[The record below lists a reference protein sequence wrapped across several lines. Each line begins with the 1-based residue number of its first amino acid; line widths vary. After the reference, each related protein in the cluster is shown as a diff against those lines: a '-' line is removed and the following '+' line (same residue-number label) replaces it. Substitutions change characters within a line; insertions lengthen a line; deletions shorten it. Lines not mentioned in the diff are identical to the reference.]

1 MSHPLAKRSDSSL
14 PTPPRSPTGIRPKDP
29 LDVGD
34 VEALKGSSNV
44 SASASPNLGGAGG
57 GPFSPMT
64 PSDGLSATNY
74 FPAIT
79 PVHSNDPLL
88 LATRLQTEEHISELR
103 KRKNGNKTGAFY
115 SKQNA
120 HITSLLKSM
129 DQHILEAEEE
139 EDSNRL
145 ALKIAIYGSL
155 VCNCILAILQ
165 IYAAV
170 SSLSLSFF
178 ATAADAI
185 FDPAA
190 NLVLNYCH
198 RKAQKVDLVKFP
210 SGGSKFETIGDITY
224 SGVMGAVSVILVA
237 FSIQE
242 LARGDQHDK
251 ELHIPAAVVVGI
263 SFLVKLA
270 LFIYCFSLRSK
281 NSQVRVL
288 WEDHRNDLFINGFGL
303 FTACAG
309 AKIAWFIDPLGAL
322 IISFILIFVWGN
334 TIRNHFYYL
343 AGAAAPLE
351 FQQLVIYKAMT
362 FAEQIEAID
371 TCVVYHNG
379 PRYVVEVD
387 LVMHGET
394 PLRVAHDVS
403 QALQDKLEELPQVD
417 RAFVHVDH
425 ETSHSPEHRKVR

>member
-14 PTPPRSPTGIRPKDP
+14 PTPPRSPTGIRPTDP
-29 LDVGD
+29 VGD
-34 VEALKGSSNV
+34 IEALKGNA
-44 SASASPNLGGAGG
+44 SASASPAMGG

-64 PSDGLSATNY
+64 PSDGLNTTNY
-74 FPAIT
+74 FPPIT
-79 PVHSNDPLL
+79 PVHSKDPLL

-103 KRKNGNKTGAFY
+103 KRKNGGKTGAFY

-145 ALKIAIYGSL
+145 ACKIAIYGSL
-155 VCNCILAILQ
+155 IANCVLAVLQ
-165 IYAAV
+165 IYAAI

-178 ATAADAI
+178 ATASDAI
-185 FDPAA
+185 FDPVA

-198 RKAQKVDLVKFP
+198 RKAQRVDLVKFP
-210 SGGSKFETIGDITY
+210 AGGQKFESIGDITY
-224 SGVMGAVSVILVA
+224 SFAMGAVSVVLVA
-237 FSIQE
+237 FSVQE

-251 ELHIPAAVVVGI
+251 TLHIPAAVVVGI
-263 SFLVKLA
+263 AFLTKLA
-270 LFIYCFSLRSK
+270 LFLYCWPLRK
-281 NSQVRVL
+281 HNSQIGVL
-288 WEDHRNDLFINGFGL
+288 WEDHRNDLFVNGFGL

-309 AKIAWFIDPLGAL
+309 AKIAWFIDPMGAL

-334 TIRNHFYYL
+334 TIKTHFTYL

-371 TCVVYHNG
+371 SCVVYHNG

-387 LVMHGET
+387 LVMHGDT

-403 QALQDKLEELPQVD
+403 QALQDKLEELPSVD

-425 ETSHSPEHRKVR
+425 ETSHSPEHRKIR

>member
-1 MSHPLAKRSDSSL
+1 MSHPLAKRSYSSL
-14 PTPPRSPTGIRPKDP
+14 PTPPRSPTGIKPVDP
-29 LDVGD
+29 VGD
-34 VEALKGSSNV
+34 VEALKSG
-44 SASASPNLGGAGG
+44 SPNLGGGG
-57 GPFSPMT
+57 GGFSPMT
-64 PSDGLSATNY
+64 PSDGLNTTNY

-120 HITSLLKSM
+120 HIASLLKSM

-145 ALKIAIYGSL
+145 AVSRFLGANARFFFGLTRSHMYSSKSPSTAVSSATGASRWELSREFDILKL
-155 VCNCILAILQ
+155 VSRSILAVLQ

-251 ELHIPAAVVVGI
+251 ELHIPAAVVVRI
-263 SFLVKLA
+263 SFRA
-270 LFIYCFSLRSK
+270 SLRI
-281 NSQVRVL
+281 VR
-288 WEDHRNDLFINGFGL
+288 ETFG
-303 FTACAG
+303 
-309 AKIAWFIDPLGAL
+309 D
-322 IISFILIFVWGN
+322 
-334 TIRNHFYYL
+334 
-343 AGAAAPLE
+343 
-351 FQQLVIYKAMT
+351 
-362 FAEQIEAID
+362 
-371 TCVVYHNG
+371 
-379 PRYVVEVD
+379 
-387 LVMHGET
+387 
-394 PLRVAHDVS
+394 
-403 QALQDKLEELPQVD
+403 
-417 RAFVHVDH
+417 
-425 ETSHSPEHRKVR
+425 

>member
-14 PTPPRSPTGIRPKDP
+14 PTPPRSPTGIKPTDP
-29 LDVGD
+29 QALGD
-34 VEALKGSSNV
+34 IEALKTT
-44 SASASPNLGGAGG
+44 SATTSPSLHGGQGAFG
-57 GPFSPMT
+57 PMT
-64 PSDGLSATNY
+64 PSDGLNQTAY

-79 PVHSNDPLL
+79 PIQSSDPLL
-88 LATRLQTEEHISELR
+88 LATKLQTEETISALR
-103 KRKNGNKTGAFY
+103 KRKNGGKTGAFY

-120 HITSLLKSM
+120 HIASLLKSM

-145 ALKIAIYGSL
+145 AFKIAIYGSL
-155 VCNCILAILQ
+155 VANCVLAVLQ
-165 IYAAV
+165 IYAAI

-190 NLVLNYCH
+190 NFVLNYCH
-198 RKAQKVDLVKFP
+198 RKATRVDLVKFP

-224 SGVMGAVSVILVA
+224 SGVMLAVSVVLVA

-242 LARGDQHDK
+242 LAGGDQHDK
-251 ELHIPAAVVVGI
+251 TLHIPAAVVVGI

-270 LFIYCFSLRSK
+270 LFLYCWPLRSK
-281 NSQVRVL
+281 NSQVHVL

-309 AKIAWFIDPLGAL
+309 AKIAWFIDPMGAL

-334 TIRNHFYYL
+334 TIRTHFYYL

-362 FAEQIEAID
+362 FAQQIEAID

-387 LVMHGET
+387 LVMSGET

-403 QALQDKLEELPQVD
+403 QALQDKLEEMPQVD